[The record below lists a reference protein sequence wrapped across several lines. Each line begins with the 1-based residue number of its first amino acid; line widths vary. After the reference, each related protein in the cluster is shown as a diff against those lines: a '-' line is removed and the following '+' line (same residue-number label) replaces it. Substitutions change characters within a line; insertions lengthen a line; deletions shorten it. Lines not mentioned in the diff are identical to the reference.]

1 MELDPITF
9 EVVTSSF
16 RTITELMGDSLKRV
30 SRSPIIYDS
39 MDFSNGLLDE
49 NCQLF
54 AQANN
59 CPVHL
64 GSLHFSA
71 RESIRQYEGRLHEG
85 DIVVSNDP
93 YMGGLHIPDMTFTM
107 PVFFEGEL
115 LCYAA
120 SRGHWTDLGGGA
132 VGSRMPS
139 AVHIAQEG
147 LRLPPVK
154 VYEGGRVVQEIRDII
169 GSNTRVPDQNLGDLE
184 GHRAALLIADREM
197 NKLTRRYGV
206 HVIRRCMEAYIAYT
220 EKRTRAAI
228 RKIPDG
234 VYRARDYID
243 CDGVTPDSYYINVT
257 LTIAGDEMTVDFAG
271 TDKTAKGP
279 INYSYAGTYSAA
291 YWSLKFFLDQE
302 APANA
307 GMYRPIKVL
316 LPEGVFINAKW
327 PAPVHMGNMQ
337 AGEKIADVI
346 WQALAGAI
354 GRKMTAM
361 PYADSNGVSLGG
373 VSGSRSFVFMDL
385 PPGGWGGTSEHD
397 GMSATFSRQGNCM
410 DLDIELAE
418 TLYPVRI
425 TRRELIPDSGGAGKF
440 RGGLSLR
447 TGFTPTDMDF
457 LVCHTTARTKEGP
470 PGVFGGRNGRPGRSI
485 KNFDGVNPEVIAG
498 WSEDESWK
506 ISMFDNVPIKKG

>member
-1 MELDPITF
+1 MELDPITL

-16 RTITELMGDSLKRV
+16 GTLTELMGDTLKRV

-71 RESIRQYEGRLHEG
+71 RESVRQYEGRLHEG
-85 DIVVSNDP
+85 DIVVLNDP

-206 HVIRRCMEAYIAYT
+206 HVIRRCMDAYIAYT

-234 VYRARDYID
+234 VYSARDYID
-243 CDGVTPDSYYINVT
+243 CDGVTTDPYYINVT
-257 LTIAGDEMTVDFAG
+257 LTVAGDEITVDFTG
-271 TDKTAKGP
+271 TDKVAKGP
-279 INYSYAGTYSAA
+279 IN
-291 YWSLKFFLDQE
+291 
-302 APANA
+302 
-307 GMYRPIKVL
+307 
-316 LPEGVFINAKW
+316 
-327 PAPVHMGNMQ
+327 
-337 AGEKIADVI
+337 
-346 WQALAGAI
+346 
-354 GRKMTAM
+354 
-361 PYADSNGVSLGG
+361 
-373 VSGSRSFVFMDL
+373 
-385 PPGGWGGTSEHD
+385 
-397 GMSATFSRQGNCM
+397 
-410 DLDIELAE
+410 
-418 TLYPVRI
+418 
-425 TRRELIPDSGGAGKF
+425 
-440 RGGLSLR
+440 
-447 TGFTPTDMDF
+447 
-457 LVCHTTARTKEGP
+457 
-470 PGVFGGRNGRPGRSI
+470 
-485 KNFDGVNPEVIAG
+485 
-498 WSEDESWK
+498 
-506 ISMFDNVPIKKG
+506 